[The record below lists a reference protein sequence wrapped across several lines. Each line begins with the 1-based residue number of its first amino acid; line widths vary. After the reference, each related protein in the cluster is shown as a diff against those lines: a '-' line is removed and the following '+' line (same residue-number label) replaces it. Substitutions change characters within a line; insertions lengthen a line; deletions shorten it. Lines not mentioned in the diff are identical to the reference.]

1 MMTRVEGEVVVLVS
15 VGVEVVGGSK
25 KRLVVANS
33 RRSDVIF
40 VSGFIFIVTGF
51 HM

>member
-1 MMTRVEGEVVVLVS
+1 
-15 VGVEVVGGSK
+15 VEVVGVSNN
-25 KRLVVANS
+25 RPVVANS
-33 RRSDVIF
+33 RTSDVIF